1 MTTTAEVPPTAASR
15 RRAAGNRTEL
25 RLVRGSAAGTS
36 AGAARTTRA
45 GRGLDEGGRDGG
57 VKSVTAALDV
67 LDCFIEADE
76 LGVSDIARRLG
87 VAKSTAHRLL
97 TSLCA
102 RGLADKNPET
112 GQYRLGLHL
121 FELGQLAGQ
130 RMRLRRTAMP
140 LLEELRQVSGCTVH
154 LAVASGSDVLYLERL
169 ETLRGMQLFGAVG
182 RRLPSH
188 CTSSGKVIAAYDT
201 DFARARKAAGFPA
214 LTDVS
219 IRTANDYDRA
229 LVDVRRR
236 GVATNMGEALAG
248 LASVA
253 APVLDASGRAQAAIS
268 LVGPATEF
276 ASDFGRPARLVT
288 VAARRLARS
297 LGI

>member
-1 MTTTAEVPPTAASR
+1 MTTTAGVPAETTPR
-15 RRAAGNRTEL
+15 RRPAADRGDLRGGL
-25 RLVRGSAAGTS
+25 RLVPETPDAAPRTFRGS
-36 AGAARTTRA
+36 RTD
-45 GRGLDEGGRDGG
+45 GNGRDGG

-67 LDCFIEADE
+67 LDCFIDSDE

-140 LLEELRQVSGCTVH
+140 LLEELRQRSGSTVH
-154 LAVASGSDVLYLERL
+154 LAVASGNDVLYLERL
-169 ETLRGMQLFGAVG
+169 ETLRGMQLFGGIG

-188 CTSSGKVIAAYDT
+188 CTSSGKVIAAYDS
-201 DFARARKAAGFPA
+201 DFARARRAAGFPA
-214 LTDVS
+214 LTEVS
-219 IRTANDYDRA
+219 IRNARDYDRA
-229 LVDVRRR
+229 LVDIRRR
-236 GVATNMGEALAG
+236 GVATNQGEASVG

-253 APVLDASGRAQAAIS
+253 APVLDSSGRAQAAIS
-268 LVGPATEF
+268 LVGPAAEF
-276 ASDFGRPARLVT
+276 VSDFGRPARLVT
-288 VAARRLARS
+288 LAARRLARS